1 MGKWSR
7 DGAKILAHSKNVN
20 AAAAE
25 VAENLDQFLGGFAE
39 SDHHATLGYHAGE
52 NFLAFS
58 SSVRVRW

>member
-1 MGKWSR
+1 MGSGR
-7 DGAKILAHSKNVN
+7 ATAKYWPTVRCQRRGR
-20 AAAAE
+20 E

-39 SDHHATLGYHAGE
+39 SDHHATLGYMPGE